1 MAGRALTLEQ
11 TIALALDHEA
21 INSSPPSPRWHDA
34 LTPREREVADL
45 VARGWKNREI
55 AEQLFITEKTA
66 KNHVAHILEK
76 LGVASRTRLAAL
88 MTEHWNIGDE

>member
-1 MAGRALTLEQ
+1 
-11 TIALALDHEA
+11 
-21 INSSPPSPRWHDA
+21 